1 MNYAPAD
8 VGVPDLSGE
17 LVATKYRVERLIGAG
32 GMGTVWEGRHEI
44 LGTRVA
50 IKFIKHAFVEHVESR
65 QRFEIEAKAAAMDR
79 RKPARRR

>member
-17 LVATKYRVERLIGAG
+17 LVAGKYRVGRLVGSG
-32 GMGTVWEGRHEI
+32 GMGTVWLGQHTQ

-50 IKFIKHAFVEHVESR
+50 IKFIGRSSPSAPTRGVASR
-65 QRFEIEAKAAAMDR
+65 SR
-79 RKPARRR
+79 RAPRRASTRSTR